1 MLRYI
6 PMHEFGVR
14 FRLGPAQI
22 AALLAAVLPMCLLS
36 TAIQTYLATFARSF
50 KEAQTYMGMLI
61 LFPMIPGIVGS
72 VYSLDTQA
80 WMYPI
85 PVLGQQRFTAADAL
99 GAKPTP
105 VWAFVSAGAGAFACS
120 VLLLQLTDTVAATSG
135 LSSADRVGCLRCPQ
149 VTWGRG
155 RRA

>member
-1 MLRYI
+1 
-6 PMHEFGVR
+6 MHEFGVR

-22 AALLAAVLPMCLLS
+22 TALLAAVLPMCLLS

-85 PVLGQQRFTAADAL
+85 PVLGQHVLAADAL

-120 VLLLQLTDTVAATSG
+120 VLLLQLTTRLLQRERIIFS
-135 LSSADRVGCLRCPQ
+135 R
-149 VTWGRG
+149 
-155 RRA
+155 